1 MGEEQTW
8 KGKHLFLC
16 FACLIALLLGLQGCV
31 SYFKRAE
38 PDLEKMESERKMQE
52 ADQYLAL
59 ARSLRADGE
68 YQAAFRASHEL
79 FLRYPAT
86 HGDKALL
93 QMALI
98 YAHPSNP
105 KSDYEA
111 SLQYLKKLTA
121 DFPESPVADD
131 GLMWIL
137 TIQKIRERERDI
149 AELRKTNK
157 LQQRAHEREIQEL
170 QEQITHRKAEIR
182 GLQEERKALN
192 RSIEELTDQIRKLKE
207 IDLKIEEKRR
217 TQ

>member
-1 MGEEQTW
+1 MGEEQAR
-8 KGKHLFLC
+8 KGKHVFLC
-16 FACLIALLLGLQGCV
+16 FACLIALLLGLQGCL
-31 SYFKRAE
+31 SYFEKTG
-38 PDLEKMESERKMQE
+38 PDLKKTEAELEMEV

-93 QMALI
+93 EMALI
-98 YAHPSNP
+98 YAHPANP
-105 KSDYEA
+105 NSDYQT
-111 SLQYLKKLTA
+111 SLQYLKKLTG
-121 DFPESPVADD
+121 DFPESPVADE

-137 TIQKIRERERDI
+137 TIQNILERERDI

-157 LQQRAHEREIQEL
+157 LEQKAHEREVKGL
-170 QEQITHRKAEIR
+170 QEQIAGRQAEIR